1 MSSSRDSA
9 LFYQQRK
16 DRMIHKLISSGQTG
30 VELAALDVAIKL
42 GIDHGGWVA
51 RGKRNSQGPL
61 SDVYHLS
68 EVPALGFKTAME
80 QNVMSADGTLLVTR
94 GKKSPRTQYA
104 VEMSL
109 KHKRQ
114 LLHVD
119 LSQNSSFEAA
129 SLISSWGSL
138 QHIRIAFVTGPQAE
152 TDPHIYEHMLK
163 IMETAFYLGFVKT
176 GMHPTSTDREP
187 ELFAGQPEGYPYS
200 VEEAVARLKSVL
212 TLKDRAHLANI
223 QAGELDHMRTG
234 LSEYIKQ
241 KFGLYAGNA
250 PLMKSCANIGKRE
263 NPLVEEACAIILRA
277 LWKDLQQ
284 THKLRVVK

>member
-1 MSSSRDSA
+1 
-9 LFYQQRK
+9 
-16 DRMIHKLISSGQTG
+16 MIRKLISSGQTG

-51 RGKRNSQGPL
+51 RGKRNAQGPL
-61 SDVYHLS
+61 SDVYNLN
-68 EVPALGFKTAME
+68 EAAALGFKTAME

-94 GKKSPRTQYA
+94 GKKSSRTQYA

-109 KHKRQ
+109 KHQRQ

-138 QHIRIAFVTGPQAE
+138 QQIKIAFVTGPQAD
-152 TDPHIYEHMLK
+152 TDPNIYAQLLK

-176 GMHPTSTDREP
+176 GMQPPFVARESESRLGHSEDFP
-187 ELFAGQPEGYPYS
+187 NS
-200 VEEAVARLKSVL
+200 VDEAVVRLKSVL
-212 TLKDRAHLANI
+212 SLKDRAYFANM

-250 PLMKSCANIGKRE
+250 PLMKSCAEFGKRE

>member
-1 MSSSRDSA
+1 
-9 LFYQQRK
+9 
-16 DRMIHKLISSGQTG
+16 MIRKLISGGQTG

-42 GIDHGGWVA
+42 GIDHGGWIA
-51 RGKRNSQGPL
+51 RGKRNAQGPL
-61 SDVYHLS
+61 SDVYNLN
-68 EVPALGFKTAME
+68 EAVAVGFKTAME

-109 KHKRQ
+109 KHQRQ

-129 SLISSWGSL
+129 SLIGSWGSL
-138 QHIRIAFVTGPQAE
+138 QQIKIAFVTGPQAD
-152 TDPHIYEHMLK
+152 TDPNIYAQMLK
-163 IMETAFYLGFVKT
+163 IMETAFYLEFVKT
-176 GMHPTSTDREP
+176 GTQPPFVARESDSRF
-187 ELFAGQPEGYPYS
+187 EHREDYPYC
-200 VEEAVARLKSVL
+200 VDEAVVRLKSVL
-212 TLKDRAHLANI
+212 SLKDRAYFANM

-250 PLMKSCANIGKRE
+250 PLMKSCAEIGKLT
-263 NPLVEEACAIILRA
+263 NPLVDEACAIILRA

>member
-1 MSSSRDSA
+1 MI
-9 LFYQQRK
+9 RK
-16 DRMIHKLISSGQTG
+16 VISSGQTG

-42 GIDHGGWVA
+42 GIEHGGWVA
-51 RGKRNSQGPL
+51 RGKRNAQGPL
-61 SDVYHLS
+61 SAVYNLN
-68 EVPALGFKTAME
+68 EVAALGFKTAME
-80 QNVMSADGTLLVTR
+80 QNVMAADGTLLVTR
-94 GKKSPRTQYA
+94 GIKSPRTQYA

-109 KHKRQ
+109 KHQRQ

-129 SLISSWGSL
+129 SLISSWSTL
-138 QHIRIAFVTGPQAE
+138 QQIKIVFVTGPKAD
-152 TDPHIYEHMLK
+152 TDPNIYAQLLK

-176 GMHPTSTDREP
+176 GMQPTYIARES
-187 ELFAGQPEGYPYS
+187 ESRNGHKADYPYS
-200 VEEAVARLKSVL
+200 VDEAVVRLKSVL
-212 TLKDRAHLANI
+212 SLKDRAYFANM

-250 PLMKSCANIGKRE
+250 PLMKSCAEIGKRK
-263 NPLVEEACAIILRA
+263 NPLVDEACAIILRA

>member
-1 MSSSRDSA
+1 
-9 LFYQQRK
+9 
-16 DRMIHKLISSGQTG
+16 MIRKLISSGQTG

-42 GIDHGGWVA
+42 GIAHGGWA
-51 RGKRNSQGPL
+51 SRGKRNAQGPL
-61 SDVYHLS
+61 NDVYSLN
-68 EVPALGFKTAME
+68 EVAAVGFKTAME
-80 QNVMSADGTLLVTR
+80 QNVISADGTLIVTR

-109 KHKRQ
+109 RHQRQ

-129 SLISSWGSL
+129 SLISSWSL
-138 QHIRIAFVTGPQAE
+138 LQRIKIAFVTGPQAD
-152 TDPHIYEHMLK
+152 TDPNIYAQSLK
-163 IMETAFYLGFVKT
+163 IIETAFYLGFVKT
-176 GMHPTSTDREP
+176 GMQPQFIARESKSGFGHK
-187 ELFAGQPEGYPYS
+187 EDYPYS
-200 VEEAVARLKSVL
+200 VDDAVVRLKSVL
-212 TLKDRAHLANI
+212 SLKDRAHFANM

-250 PLMKSCANIGKRE
+250 PLIKSCAEIGKRK
-263 NPLVEEACAIILRA
+263 NPLVDEACAIILRA